1 MVKVKSLG
9 SYISLS
15 GSSFSL
21 HILSNIHN
29 LKVVLEAQLEAV
41 GLDEE
46 MKLVLQDE
54 VLRLGDLDIRKSE
67 FDDEMVDGL

>member
-1 MVKVKSLG
+1 M
-9 SYISLS
+9 
-15 GSSFSL
+15 
-21 HILSNIHN
+21 
-29 LKVVLEAQLEAV
+29 EAQLETV

-54 VLRLGDLDIRKSE
+54 VLTLGDLDIRKSE